1 MEAAVSAAVVA
12 AVAMEVV
19 AGGTGMMTAGV
30 EVATGAV
37 VAMEV
42 VAVVAATTTAAGAVV
57 TTRTAAVEIADM
69 TIEGN
74 YRGYRARLEVLCK
87 LR

>member
-1 MEAAVSAAVVA
+1 
-12 AVAMEVV
+12 
-19 AGGTGMMTAGV
+19 MMTAGV

-37 VAMEV
+37 VAMEVVAV